1 MNSYGKSNYEGGKM
15 KRCSHCGKEIH
26 GDAVY
31 CPNCG
36 AVQREESGKKEQRSN
51 VARNNVQGEKQSS
64 MLLKIVGCILGVL
77 YAYRAL
83 QQFSYL
89 LAFRFWLPSDFLC
102 EPLLVLTSGWS
113 ATILFL
119 IAFKCRK
126 KYGLQLLYVLVG
138 CAVFRCFSYFLDV
151 FKIYFIYGT
160 WRGYGS
166 VFIAKHILFQIAA
179 AILIVLACYLIMKK
193 EDMLYIP
200 KNQNVKASIQKIPE
214 VLNIL
219 FSEVER
225 DVNHLIKNTGNR
237 QHSAAVPSGNAS
249 NQDRNTK
256 SNSGVIAEP
265 RKPGSEVKRL
275 VQVVKSPVFLIFG
288 ILYTINLVYEIF
300 SGFSILKLVT
310 SLFSILI
317 CMAIWM
323 IYSSGTNGRL
333 DGSGLAIVNGI
344 MIFRSVMWVIGGV
357 LLMLLAVLATVIAA
371 NIADTAT
378 VVSVLVFA
386 MILLGVFLNFAYWYS
401 LHKTF
406 GGMKAVASGQDGV
419 VTAGIYPMFVLVLA
433 VIKNIGM
440 FILTVAVG
448 VALPSFLYG
457 YVQSFGM
464 SLGELTNELG
474 LGYSVGS
481 GLTDSVLQSIL
492 GPAMQILH
500 RSLWSYLIILVQI
513 AISVLEIVLLAK
525 IRSSAYMERNE

>member
-1 MNSYGKSNYEGGKM
+1 M
-15 KRCSHCGKEIH
+15 KRCSHCGKEIL

-77 YAYRAL
+77 YVYRAL
-83 QQFSYL
+83 QQLSYL
-89 LAFRFWLPSDFLC
+89 LAFRFWMPSDFLC
-102 EPLLVLTSGWS
+102 EPLLVLTSAWS
-113 ATILFL
+113 AAIFFL

-219 FSEVER
+219 FSEVEK
-225 DVNHLIKNTGNR
+225 DVNRLIKNTGNR
-237 QHSAAVPSGNAS
+237 QHSTALSSGAAS
-249 NQDRNTK
+249 NKAQNTK
-256 SNSGVIAEP
+256 SNSGMIAELRSP
-265 RKPGSEVKRL
+265 RKSGSESKRL
-275 VQVVKSPVFLIFG
+275 VQVVKSPVFLVFG

-300 SGFSILKLVT
+300 SGFSILKVVT
-310 SLFSILI
+310 SLLSILI
-317 CMAIWM
+317 CIAIWM

-378 VVSVLVFA
+378 VVSVLIFV

-401 LHKTF
+401 LHKTL
-406 GGMKAVASGQDGV
+406 GGMKSVAAGQDGV
-419 VTAGIYPMFVLVLA
+419 VTAGIYPIFVLVLD

-440 FILTVAVG
+440 FILNVVLG
-448 VALPSFLYG
+448 VAIPSYLYG
-457 YVQSFGM
+457 YVQTLGM

-492 GPAMQILH
+492 GSAMQILH

-513 AISVLEIVLLAK
+513 AISVLEIILLAK
-525 IRSSAYMERNE
+525 IRSSAYMENRRTGK

>member
-1 MNSYGKSNYEGGKM
+1 M
-15 KRCSHCGKEIH
+15 KRCSNCGKEIQ

-36 AVQREESGKKEQRSN
+36 AVQREESGKKERRSN
-51 VARNNVQGEKQSS
+51 VIRSNVQNEKQSS
-64 MLLKIVGCILGVL
+64 ILLKVFGCVFGVL
-77 YAYRAL
+77 YAYEAVV
-83 QQFSYL
+83 QFGRL
-89 LAFRFWLPSDFLC
+89 LTFGFLRFDDILYAFFRL
-102 EPLLVLTSGWS
+102 LTSGWS
-113 ATILFL
+113 ASILFL

-126 KYGLQLLYVLVG
+126 RYGLQLLYALSGSAVLRYAFYCVSILKTYLFYG
-138 CAVFRCFSYFLDV
+138 IWGSYVSRFLAGQLLINTVETLLAVLGGYF
-151 FKIYFIYGT
+151 
-160 WRGYGS
+160 
-166 VFIAKHILFQIAA
+166 
-179 AILIVLACYLIMKK
+179 IMKK
-193 EDMLYIP
+193 EDMLDISR
-200 KNQNVKASIQKIPE
+200 NTEVKDRIRKIPE
-214 VLNIL
+214 ALNIL
-219 FSEVER
+219 FSEVEK
-225 DVNHLIKNTGNR
+225 DVNRLIKNTENR
-237 QHSAAVPSGNAS
+237 QRSAAVPSGAAANNA
-249 NQDRNTK
+249 RNK
-256 SNSGVIAEP
+256 NAEP
-265 RKPGSEVKRL
+265 WIPPIITFCKVKKLTL
-275 VQVVKSPVFLIFG
+275 VLKSPVFLVFG

-317 CMAIWM
+317 CIAIWM
-323 IYSSGTNGRL
+323 IYSSSINGKL
-333 DGSGLAIVNGI
+333 DSSGLAIVNGI
-344 MIFRSVMWVIGGV
+344 MIFRAVMWVIGGV
-357 LLMLLAVLATVIAA
+357 LLMILAVIATVIAA

-406 GGMKAVASGQDGV
+406 SGMKSIATGHTGE
-419 VTAGIYPMFVLVLA
+419 VTVGIYPMFVLVLD

-440 FILTVAVG
+440 FILTVMVG

-457 YVQSFGM
+457 YVQLFGM

-513 AISVLEIVLLAK
+513 AISVLEIVLLVK
-525 IRSSAYMERNE
+525 IRSYEDIYVEEEEYS